1 MSSPSRQ
8 ELEEIWRQR
17 VRQARLR
24 YEDASAAFR
33 STWGEHFETRL
44 SADPMHAIQQ
54 ARKVESQALTE
65 YVRVLKIFTELV
77 LRGKA
82 PRDQV

>member
-17 VRQARLR
+17 VREARLR
-24 YEDASAAFR
+24 YEEACAAFR
-33 STWGEHFETRL
+33 STWGEHFETGL
-44 SADPMHAIQQ
+44 SADPTHAIQE
-54 ARKVESQALTE
+54 ARKVESQALAE

-77 LRGKA
+77 LRGEA
-82 PRDQV
+82 PRDKV